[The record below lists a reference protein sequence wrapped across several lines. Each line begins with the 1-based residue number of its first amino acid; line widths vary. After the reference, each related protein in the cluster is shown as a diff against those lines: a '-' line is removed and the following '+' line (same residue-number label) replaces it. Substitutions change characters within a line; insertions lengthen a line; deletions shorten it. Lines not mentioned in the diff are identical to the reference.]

1 MSRTTQ
7 FIGLSQDANQFLK
20 EHNAKE
26 LCRHIITTGMFE
38 EPIHGTIYDLEF
50 KYDYYGMEAISNRA
64 YAEVVQAEPWS
75 SGPCIFTCLININA
89 GEKVC
94 FWSEEEIANYT

>member
-7 FIGLSQDANQFLK
+7 FIGLSQEAAQFLK

-26 LCRHIITTGMFE
+26 LCQHVITTGMFE
-38 EPIHGTIYDLEF
+38 EPIYGTIYDLEF
-50 KYDYYGMEAISNRA
+50 KYDCYGMETVGNNA

-75 SGPCIFTCLININA
+75 SGLCIFTCLMNINT

-94 FWSEEEIANYT
+94 QWSQEDINAA